1 MKIQRTKNAVR
12 NIGFGVFYKLVVIL
26 FPFVVRTVMLYV
38 MGTEYV
44 GLNSLF
50 TSILSFLS
58 LAELGIGHAL
68 VYTMYRPIAE
78 NDTDSVCA
86 LLNLYRKIYRYIGF
100 IILGVGSILIPFLK
114 YLVKMDADV
123 DVNIYVLY
131 GIYLLNT
138 VISYWMFG
146 YKQSLLQAYQRT
158 DIISKRSLVV
168 QSAMYIF
175 QILVLFMFKN
185 YYIYIILMPIFTIL
199 TNIANSII
207 VDRLFPNYTCRGTVS
222 KEISDSIRKRVL
234 ALFGTKANSVLM
246 HAADN
251 IVISAFLG
259 IVMVGQYGNYYYIM
273 NSIIGFITIIY
284 DSITAGIGNSIVVDE
299 KEKIYNDFKTVTFLN
314 NWIVTFCSICLLC
327 LYQPFMEIWVG
338 KDLMFGMDIVI
349 LLVIYFFVYQER
361 RIILTYKDAAGIWW
375 EDRFRPYAMMV
386 INLVCNIILVQFIGL
401 YGVILSTIF
410 SMIIG
415 CPWETFTVFHYVFNR
430 SMKSYFVEMGIYC
443 IVDIVICII
452 CFLFCEL
459 VGVGGILGLILRLLI
474 CTVVQ
479 NMSFVLI
486 FYRTTEFAAAMK
498 KAKGFFRKKVKKKKV
513 Q

>member
-1 MKIQRTKNAVR
+1 
-12 NIGFGVFYKLVVIL
+12 
-26 FPFVVRTVMLYV
+26 
-38 MGTEYV
+38 
-44 GLNSLF
+44 
-50 TSILSFLS
+50 
-58 LAELGIGHAL
+58 
-68 VYTMYRPIAE
+68 
-78 NDTDSVCA
+78 
-86 LLNLYRKIYRYIGF
+86 
-100 IILGVGSILIPFLK
+100 
-114 YLVKMDADV
+114 
-123 DVNIYVLY
+123 
-131 GIYLLNT
+131 
-138 VISYWMFG
+138 
-146 YKQSLLQAYQRT
+146 
-158 DIISKRSLVV
+158 
-168 QSAMYIF
+168 
-175 QILVLFMFKN
+175 
-185 YYIYIILMPIFTIL
+185 
-199 TNIANSII
+199 
-207 VDRLFPNYTCRGTVS
+207 
-222 KEISDSIRKRVL
+222 
-234 ALFGTKANSVLM
+234 
-246 HAADN
+246 
-251 IVISAFLG
+251 
-259 IVMVGQYGNYYYIM
+259 M

-415 CPWETFTVFHYVFNR
+415 CPWETFTVFRYVFNR

-443 IVDIVICII
+443 IVDLVICII

-459 VGVGGILGLILRLLI
+459 VGIGGILGLILRLLI